1 MFPSMVI
8 HSIFP
13 NASKL
18 LKEDLSAFISFLK
31 KVSFA
36 ALAIGLTVSLAVFG
50 LAPFIIQLFSK
61 TELVESISY
70 LRVLAF
76 IPFLACLNILNVVIF
91 LVKGQNNLMFK
102 SSWMMGLFM
111 ISNSILLTS
120 QYGAIGLCYAMLST
134 EIVVFLICCILNWV
148 NNRPLI
154 LAILKT
160 SKSIPA

>member
-1 MFPSMVI
+1 
-8 HSIFP
+8 
-13 NASKL
+13 
-18 LKEDLSAFISFLK
+18 
-31 KVSFA
+31 
-36 ALAIGLTVSLAVFG
+36 LAVGLTVSLAVFG

-61 TELVESISY
+61 TELVDSISY

-76 IPFLACLNILNVVIF
+76 IPFLACLNIMNVVIF

-120 QYGAIGLCYAMLST
+120 QFGAIGLCYAMLST
-134 EIVVFLICCILNWV
+134 EIVVFLICCSLNWV

-160 SKSIPA
+160 SKSNPA